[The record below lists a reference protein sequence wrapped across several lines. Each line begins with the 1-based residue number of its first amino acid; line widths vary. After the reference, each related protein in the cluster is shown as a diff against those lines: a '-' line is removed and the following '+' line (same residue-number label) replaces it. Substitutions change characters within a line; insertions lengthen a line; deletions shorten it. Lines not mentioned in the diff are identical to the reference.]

1 MMMIFSTVP
10 CSLNIYKK
18 RIHYVFNIYI
28 LIFFRYAADFQNF
41 FFVFYFINTYCI
53 YIFEVEREFEKK
65 GQDYK
70 KKCTTTA
77 QNNKKDEG
85 KKNKNMKHNHGNGIL
100 CFEDGVVK

>member
-1 MMMIFSTVP
+1 MYSTYTY
-10 CSLNIYKK
+10 LLY
-18 RIHYVFNIYI
+18 FF
-28 LIFFRYAADFQNF
+28 FFRYAADFQNF
-41 FFVFYFINTYCI
+41 FFCSFYFINTYCI

-85 KKNKNMKHNHGNGIL
+85 NKKKKNRKHNHGNGIL